1 MSFQPIYGKYL
12 ASGQPPILDRYL
24 ALQSAM
30 WPPIPDSP
38 TGIFSCLLRRF
49 SRAPQSTNLCFEA
62 RTRPAAAAAEDFC
75 GGLLNRLTG
84 SRWDHGG
91 GVDRISPLQRIV
103 SRQYLALGVARR
115 ATALTALTW
124 CARLDSNATVSVC
137 HPLRPCTGRSARS
150 PTASPIA
157 HPQKS
162 AELRARHSSF
172 NQRSDGSTSR
182 WYRAAHCRTTGCSR
196 ANNRRAASSTMDSG
210 GSCGQ
215 PGTSVRE
222 LCQRGGVHM
231 SARRVRG
238 EIILLI
244 DHNKN

>member
-1 MSFQPIYGKYL
+1 MYEFSANIWQIFSVWATTNIG
-12 ASGQPPILDRYL
+12 SILSP
-24 ALQSAM
+24 A
-30 WPPIPDSP
+30 IP

-62 RTRPAAAAAEDFC
+62 RTRPAAAAAADFC

-84 SRWDHGG
+84 SLWDHGG

-215 PGTSVRE
+215 PARHERAET
-222 LCQRGGVHM
+222 L
-231 SARRVRG
+231 SARWCAHVGTTGAGGDNTTNRSQ
-238 EIILLI
+238 
-244 DHNKN
+244 